1 MQAALLAL
9 VIYAVGYVAFKASVG
24 CPREQACIEARKA
37 K

>member
-9 VIYAVGYVAFKASVG
+9 VICAVGYVTFKAGFG
-24 CPREQACIEARKA
+24 CPKEQVCIEARKA